1 MTILSALTGQSPAQ
15 DTLNAI
21 GSSQAIIEFKPDG
34 TILTANSNF
43 LGAMGYTLSEIQGQ
57 HHSMFVEP
65 GERASGEYSR
75 FWSGLAHGDFQ
86 SAEFKRIGKGGKEVW
101 IQASYNPVSGRDGKV
116 YKVVKLATDITTGK
130 LRNADFEGQ
139 IAAISKSQAVI
150 EFDTKGNIL
159 GANPNFLGAIGY
171 DLHDIVGKH
180 HSMFVDP
187 VEAQGAPYR
196 LFWESLGRGEF
207 QGAEYK
213 RVAKG
218 GREIY
223 IQATYNPIF
232 DMNGRPFKIVKFA
245 TDVTATVLDRLRR
258 EAAER
263 VFEGVLTDISR
274 AVDEAG
280 EQASLA
286 SAASSQTASNV
297 HAVAAGSEEMASSVS
312 EISRQVQHALDISR
326 SAVDQANSTTSVI
339 SSLAAAAQKIG
350 DVVNLINMIAAQT
363 NLLALNATIEAARAG
378 DAGKG
383 FAVVAAEVKSLA
395 TQTSKATEEI
405 GAQVAAVQGTTSD
418 AVDAINAIS
427 ATISQ
432 INDISANIAAAVEE
446 QSAVTAEMSSNMQT
460 ASQGVQAIDSSIGE
474 IAMSTGRVS
483 EATRRVQEA
492 SAALRAA

>member
-1 MTILSALTGQSPAQ
+1 MVFLDALSKQSHAQ

-21 GSSQAIIEFKPDG
+21 DRSQAIIEFRPDG

-43 LGAMGYTLSEIQGQ
+43 LGALGYALNEIQGQ
-57 HHSMFVEP
+57 HHSLFVEP
-65 GERASGEYSR
+65 GERASAEYSR
-75 FWSGLAHGDFQ
+75 FWNTLAHGDFQ

-101 IQASYNPVSGRDGKV
+101 IQASYNPVSGRNGKV
-116 YKVVKLATDITTGK
+116 YKVVKIATDITAIK
-130 LRNADFEGQ
+130 LRSADFEGQ
-139 IAAISKSQAVI
+139 VAAISKSQAVI
-150 EFDTKGNIL
+150 EFDTYGNIL
-159 GANPNFLGAIGY
+159 VANPNFLNAVGY
-171 DLHDIVGKH
+171 DLRDIVGKH

-187 VEAQGAPYR
+187 AEALTAAYR

-207 QGAEYK
+207 QAAEYK

-232 DMNGRPFKIVKFA
+232 DMNGKPFKVVKFA
-245 TDVTATVLDRLRR
+245 TDVTAVVKDRHRR

-263 VFEGVLTDISR
+263 IFEGGLAEISR
-274 AVDEAG
+274 AVDDAG
-280 EQASLA
+280 EQANLA
-286 SAASSQTASNV
+286 TSASSQTAMNV
-297 HAVAAGSEEMASSVS
+297 HAVAAGSEEMACSVS

-339 SSLAAAAQKIG
+339 SSLTAAAQKIG

-378 DAGKG
+378 EAGKG

-405 GAQVAAVQGTTSD
+405 GAQVAAVQGTASG
-418 AVDAINAIS
+418 AVTAINEIS
-427 ATISQ
+427 ATISK
-432 INDISANIAAAVEE
+432 INDISSNIAAAVEE
-446 QSAVTAEMSSNMQT
+446 QSAVTREMSRNMQT

-474 IAMSTGRVS
+474 IAMTTGRVS
-483 EATRRVQEA
+483 EATRRVQDA
-492 SAALRAA
+492 SAALLVA